1 MDVLTMK
8 ELLETGVHFGHRTRK
23 WNPKMARYIFT
34 ERKGIHIIDLE
45 QTVDL
50 FRKAYYFVQDNAAN
64 GGEVVFVGT
73 KKQVQATI
81 AEEAQRCGAHY
92 VNRRWLGG
100 TLTNFG
106 TIKLSIDRMKKME
119 AMIEDGTVDHM
130 PNKEASRLR
139 RRLAKLQRNL
149 DGLRHMEKKPS
160 VMFVIDPDSETIAV
174 HEANLSGIPVIAIV
188 DTNCDPDPIDFLIPG
203 NDDAIK
209 ATKLIT
215 ARIADAVLEGRE
227 GRQDA
232 PEASATTQEDAKAE
246 EDKPED
252 GEVVATEQEQVV
264 EDAADVAVS
273 EGGAAEVEEE
283 TADEVEED
291 KPEDEEAVATEQEQ
305 AVEDAADVSEE
316 AVEAEEETADEVEE
330 NKPEDEEVVA
340 TEQEQAVE
348 DAADVSEE
356 AAEVEEET
364 ADEVEEDKP
373 EDEEVVATEQ
383 EQGVAVEDAADVD
396 VSEEAAE
403 VEEAAGDEVEEDK
416 EGKGNE

>member
-264 EDAADVAVS
+264 ENAADVDVS
-273 EGGAAEVEEE
+273 EEAAEVEEE

-330 NKPEDEEVVA
+330 NKPEDEEAVA

-383 EQGVAVEDAADVD
+383 EQGVAVEDVADVD

>member
-50 FRKAYYFVQDNAAN
+50 FRKAYYSVRDCVAA

-81 AEEAQRCGAHY
+81 SEEALRCGAHY
-92 VNRRWLGG
+92 VNQRWLGG
-100 TLTNFG
+100 TLTNFA

-119 AMIEDGTVDHM
+119 AIIEDGSIEFM
-130 PNKEASRLR
+130 PNKEASKLR

-149 DGLRHMEKKPS
+149 DGLRRMEKKPS
-160 VMFVIDPDSETIAV
+160 LMYVIDPDSETIAV

-215 ARIADAVLEGRE
+215 SRIADAILEGRE
-227 GRQDA
+227 GRQDEVEDA
-232 PEASATTQEDAKAE
+232 ASKAAATAEGTEAKADDTADTEKAATAEEKEETEVEAATEPVEESVEPAEAEAVADKAEVEPETEVEPEAEEEVEAETEVEPEAEEEVEEASATEETDKEPEVTEAAE
-246 EDKPED
+246 EE
-252 GEVVATEQEQVV
+252 ATEG
-264 EDAADVAVS
+264 EDKT
-273 EGGAAEVEEE
+273 EE
-283 TADEVEED
+283 TSEAEEVEED
-291 KPEDEEAVATEQEQ
+291 NEKETD
-305 AVEDAADVSEE
+305 DA
-316 AVEAEEETADEVEE
+316 
-330 NKPEDEEVVA
+330 
-340 TEQEQAVE
+340 
-348 DAADVSEE
+348 
-356 AAEVEEET
+356 
-364 ADEVEEDKP
+364 
-373 EDEEVVATEQ
+373 
-383 EQGVAVEDAADVD
+383 
-396 VSEEAAE
+396 
-403 VEEAAGDEVEEDK
+403 
-416 EGKGNE
+416 

>member
-1 MDVLTMK
+1 MK

-50 FRKAYYFVQDNAAN
+50 FRKAYYFVRDNEAN

-160 VMFVIDPDSETIAV
+160 VMYVIDPDSETIAV
-174 HEANLSGIPVIAIV
+174 HEANLSGVPVIAIV

-232 PEASATTQEDAKAE
+232 TEAPATTAEDAE
-246 EDKPED
+246 T
-252 GEVVATEQEQVV
+252 TET
-264 EDAADVAVS
+264 D
-273 EGGAAEVEEE
+273 
-283 TADEVEED
+283 
-291 KPEDEEAVATEQEQ
+291 
-305 AVEDAADVSEE
+305 
-316 AVEAEEETADEVEE
+316 
-330 NKPEDEEVVA
+330 DEEVVA
-340 TEQEQAVE
+340 TDQEEAAVVK
-348 DAADVSEE
+348 DDVEAVDKSEE
-356 AAEVEEET
+356 AAEEEESADDETEEVETSEDEET
-364 ADEVEEDKP
+364 AEEEESADDETEEVETS
-373 EDEEVVATEQ
+373 EDEETAEEEESADDETEAEEVAE
-383 EQGVAVEDAADVD
+383 ESEEVEGKEE
-396 VSEEAAE
+396 SEEVEGKEVEAAE
-403 VEEAAGDEVEEDK
+403 EASEADDDEEK
-416 EGKGNE
+416 EADDDD